1 MSGPNACGGARW
13 SVWALLGGAA
23 LGAASPPLS
32 TPLALAPLLLGLMLW
47 FTIATASPRP
57 GRHAYLFGC
66 AHMLW
71 FSWSVRHFAFAG
83 LCAIVLVGGLY
94 YLLAARVT
102 RAAPRWQGT
111 VFAVATA
118 GSFWLR
124 AGMPEIH
131 YPHGQP
137 CHSLWTLPVLLAPI
151 TVGGE
156 AFVNAL
162 LAALAATL
170 VQLVRSWRTAVPAW
184 GRSLRAVAITVGIYV
199 ASAVLGTLLQAACAG
214 EGSLRLAAIE
224 PGFHPQDE
232 WIEAQRRDDHDA
244 WLRLFEERYLVPSER
259 ELAVAAPDLL
269 VWPESSLPEVLR
281 ARDIDA
287 GRARLGL
294 RGLDRRLR
302 LVHAGPTRLV
312 LGAEVEGDTGET
324 PAACIVDLKRGQV
337 LGYQQKR
344 VLVPAGEF
352 VPFVGLMP
360 AALRSWL
367 QTLARQT
374 FHQEL
379 PACVPG
385 AERPPLA
392 AADGT
397 RFGTLRG
404 YDNAYPAAAA
414 AQVAA
419 GARLLLVLSN
429 ESWFRGGNELDQLVA
444 MTVCRALETATPL
457 VRCTQDGCSV
467 VVGADGRRR
476 EQLPVVAGRQPA
488 ARILRAEV
496 PLGAGHLPA
505 MAWTR
510 AAAGPLAGLGLGL
523 WFLHSLVRRA
533 RLRSAPPAFTA
544 AAGPGPSGAAR
555 GSGS

>member
-1 MSGPNACGGARW
+1 MSDPRPRGGGWWPAL
-13 SVWALLGGAA
+13 ALLGGAA
-23 LGAASPPLS
+23 LGAASPPLP
-32 TPLALAPLLLGLMLW
+32 TPWALAPLLLGLMLW

-66 AHMLW
+66 AHVLW

-83 LCAIVLVGGLY
+83 LIAIVLVGGLY

-102 RAAPRWQGT
+102 RAANRWQ
-111 VFAVATA
+111 VAAFAVATA

-124 AGMPEIH
+124 AVMPEIH

-156 AFVNAL
+156 ALVNSL
-162 LAALAATL
+162 LAALAAAL
-170 VQLVRSWRTAVPAW
+170 VGVVRSWRTAVPAW
-184 GRSLRAVAITVGIYV
+184 GRSLRAVAIIAGIYV
-199 ASAVLGTLLQAACAG
+199 ATVVLGTLLQAG
-214 EGSLRLAAIE
+214 GVGQGSLRVAAIE

-232 WIEAQRRDDHDA
+232 WIEARRRDDHEA
-244 WLRLFEERYLVPSER
+244 WLRLFEERFLAPSER
-259 ELAVAAPDLL
+259 ELAADPPDLL

-281 ARDIDA
+281 QDDIDA
-287 GRARLGL
+287 GRARLGF

-312 LGAEVEGDTGET
+312 LGAEVDDGAGET
-324 PAACIVDLKRGQV
+324 PAALVVELKRGHV

-367 QTLARQT
+367 QTLARET

-385 AERPPLA
+385 PERPPLA
-392 AADGT
+392 TADGT
-397 RFGTLRG
+397 RFGALLC

-414 AQVAA
+414 AQVEA

-429 ESWFRGGNELDQLVA
+429 ESWFRAGNELDQLVA

-476 EQLPVVAGRQPA
+476 EQLPVEPGRQPA
-488 ARILRAEV
+488 ARILRASV
-496 PLGAGHLPA
+496 PLGSGRLPA
-505 MAWTR
+505 MAWLR
-510 AAAGPLAGLGLGL
+510 AVTGPLAGLGLGL
-523 WFLHSLVRRA
+523 LFLHSLVRRA
-533 RLRSAPPAFTA
+533 RLRSAPPASA
-544 AAGPGPSGAAR
+544 AAGGTGSSGATC